1 MNTLFYIITQ
11 TLAAAVATVGFS
23 LLFGTPVRYYPFCG
37 LIGGAGWFFYITVQ
51 PFFSAPAAT
60 LLATVIVIFMSRWF
74 AVRKHCPV
82 TIFLI
87 SGLIPLVPGNGLYWA
102 TYYGVTGDLAMAFQ
116 TGLEAF
122 KVAVAIVLGIVFVLE
137 IPQKIFNIGN
147 RT

>member
-1 MNTLFYIITQ
+1 MSIFLHMITQ

-23 LLFGTPVRYYPFCG
+23 LLFGTPARYYPFCG
-37 LIGGAGWFFYITVQ
+37 LIGGAGWLIYITTQ
-51 PFFSAPAAT
+51 PFSSAASAT
-60 LLATVIVIFMSRWF
+60 FLATVIIIFMSRWF

-102 TYYGVTGDLAMAFQ
+102 TYYGVTGNLAMAFQ

-137 IPQKIFNIGN
+137 VPQKVFHIGN

>member
-1 MNTLFYIITQ
+1 MNSFFYTITQ

-23 LLFGTPVRYYPFCG
+23 LLFGTPVRYYLFCG
-37 LIGGAGWFFYITVQ
+37 LIGGAGWFFYITAQ
-51 PFFSAPAAT
+51 PFSSPAAAT
-60 LLATVIVIFMSRWF
+60 FLATVIVILMSRWF

-102 TYYGVTGDLAMAFQ
+102 TYYGVTGNLTMAFQ
-116 TGLEAF
+116 TGLESF

-137 IPQKIFNIGN
+137 IPQKVFTIGN
-147 RT
+147 KT

>member
-1 MNTLFYIITQ
+1 MNTVLYLFLQ
-11 TLAAAVATVGFS
+11 TLAAAAATVGFS
-23 LLFGTPVRYYPFCG
+23 LLFGTPSRYYPFCG
-37 LIGGAGWFFYITVQ
+37 LIGGAGWFFYIVIQ
-51 PFFSAPAAT
+51 PFSSAPSAT
-60 LLATVIVIFMSRWF
+60 LFATIIIVVMSRWF

-102 TYYGVTGDLAMAFQ
+102 TYYGVTGNLTMAFQ

-137 IPQKIFNIGN
+137 IPQKVFRIGN
-147 RT
+147 KR